1 MKPSHLALL
10 AATFILSSSA
20 WRACLKDDTGQEV
33 RLKAPAK
40 RIVTLAPHI
49 AESLF
54 AAGPATSWSAPSI
67 TATTRRKRRRCRAS
81 AAIRASTWKPCR
93 PEAGSR
99 LAWESGNNM
108 PQVAS

>member
-20 WRACLKDDTGQEV
+20 QAEL

-40 RIVTLAPHI
+40 RIVALAPHI

-54 AAGPATSWSAPSI
+54 AAG
-67 TATTRRKRRRCRAS
+67 
-81 AAIRASTWKPCR
+81 
-93 PEAGSR
+93 AGH
-99 LAWESGNNM
+99 
-108 PQVAS
+108 

>member
-20 WRACLKDDTGQEV
+20 QADLRLKDDTGQEI

-40 RIVTLAPHI
+40 RIVALAPHI

-54 AAGPATSWSAPSI
+54 AAG
-67 TATTRRKRRRCRAS
+67 
-81 AAIRASTWKPCR
+81 
-93 PEAGSR
+93 AGDKLVGTVDYSDYPPD
-99 LAWESGNNM
+99 A
-108 PQVAS
+108 